1 MRQVHERPRQRPS
14 RTQAAAVDSRRPL
27 AIRVLTSNVTI
38 AVVAIGLLTAGVFM
52 FKPGGTKPPKAGD
65 MSVEQLTALLN
76 NTHVDRAT
84 ADGVAAAKERA
95 YEQEQ
100 AREKAEAARQKALE
114 AKAKKDAKLRAEL
127 AAKAEASRKAQA
139 LKNAA
144 TNPAGN
150 KALGQQMNALKGWAK
165 CWPSLL
171 TMWNHESG
179 WRQNADN
186 PGSSA
191 YGIPQAL
198 PGSKMASA
206 GSDWRTSSAT
216 QIAWGL
222 GYIQARYNDPC
233 GAWNWWQA
241 HHWY

>member
-1 MRQVHERPRQRPS
+1 M
-14 RTQAAAVDSRRPL
+14 
-27 AIRVLTSNVTI
+27 LTSNAFIVC
-38 AVVAIGLLTAGVFM
+38 AVIVALVAGVYF
-52 FKPGGTKPPKAGD
+52 FKPGGTKPPKAGNL
-65 MSVEQLTALLN
+65 SIEQLTALVN
-76 NTHVDRAT
+76 NTHVDKAT

-95 YEQEQ
+95 YEQEV
-100 AREKAEAARQKALE
+100 AREKAEAAKQKALE
-114 AKAKKDAKLRAEL
+114 EKAKKDAKLRAEL

-139 LKNAA
+139 LKDAA

-186 PGSSA
+186 PSSSA

-206 GSDWRTSSAT
+206 GPDWQHNSAT

-233 GAWNWWQA
+233 GAWSFWQA

>member
-1 MRQVHERPRQRPS
+1 M
-14 RTQAAAVDSRRPL
+14 
-27 AIRVLTSNVTI
+27 LTSNATI
-38 AVVAIGLLTAGVFM
+38 VCVAITLLVAGVYF

-65 MSVEQLTALLN
+65 LSIDQLTALVN
-76 NTHVDRAT
+76 NTHVDKAT
-84 ADGVAAAKERA
+84 ADGVAASKERA
-95 YEQEQ
+95 YQQ
-100 AREKAEAARQKALE
+100 QVAADKAAAAKQKALE
-114 AKAKKDAKLRAEL
+114 EKAKKDARLRAEL
-127 AAKAEASRKAQA
+127 AAKAEASRKAAA
-139 LKNAA
+139 LRNAA
-144 TNPAGN
+144 TNPTAN
-150 KALGQQMNALKGWAK
+150 KALGQQMNALKGWGK

-206 GSDWRTSSAT
+206 GPNWQTNSAT

-222 GYIQARYNDPC
+222 GYIQARYHDPC
-233 GAWNWWQA
+233 GAWSFWQN